1 MLLYVWGLAHV
12 VRKGKKPFFHT
23 PSYVE
28 RTEAFSLPFSKKKKI
43 KKIRQYAEQACIYQ
57 GHVRIRSKRSGA
69 IHSKTDVLDSNK
81 NVVTVTIFAQKK

>member
-1 MLLYVWGLAHV
+1 MWSEQKLSASH
-12 VRKGKKPFFHT
+12 
-23 PSYVE
+23 SE
-28 RTEAFSLPFSKKKKI
+28 KKI
-43 KKIRQYAEQACIYQ
+43 KIRQYAEQACIYQ